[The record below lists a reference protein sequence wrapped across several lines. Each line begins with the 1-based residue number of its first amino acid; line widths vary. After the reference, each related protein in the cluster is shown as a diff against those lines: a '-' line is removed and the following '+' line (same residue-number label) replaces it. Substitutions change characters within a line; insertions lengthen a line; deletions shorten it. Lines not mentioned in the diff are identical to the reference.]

1 MQSLFDTDE
10 FKGYSAQWHSRQA
23 ELARR
28 KGYYDGSVYRNVRM
42 TVGPLAPRLYKGIK
56 SLYLPLSR
64 AVDVDAGIIPGHW
77 AWEEDAPDTWEE
89 ARKQVF
95 AWSNWITQGVLYCH
109 YGAVFGLSGLKVA
122 DVRDL
127 GQVQVI
133 PCSPEYFMLVETDR
147 YNRTPMLGF
156 WLEHVQGP
164 DGKQEYAEVITPQE
178 IRTFIDGK
186 PASIDGRPERYPNA
200 LGFVPMVEV
209 KHKETGDPLGECTY
223 QMAIPLLD
231 EVNELASYLADVIK
245 KNVEP
250 QWVISGAEGTD
261 LVKSG
266 DNVWFLPN
274 PQAKAMPLVGNVDI
288 AGVAEF
294 IDRIAANVNGALPEL
309 AYDELK
315 QKAQIATATIELQLG
330 ELVLKIKRCRPNYDQ
345 GLIEALR
352 MAGRA
357 AATMGLGDV
366 AVLDDEALALDDD
379 RPVLPVNPLDQI
391 ALESARLGLEMQKS
405 MSEGDGLMGASASS
419 ATGQRDRS
427 LDSGGNDGNGI
438 QS

>member
-1 MQSLFDTDE
+1 MDSIFSTDE
-10 FKGYSAQWHSRQA
+10 FKPYASRWHARQQ
-23 ELARR
+23 ELERR
-28 KGYYDGSVYRNVRM
+28 EHYYDGSVYRKVS
-42 TVGPLAPRLYKGIK
+42 TALGPLAPRLYKGIK

-64 AVDVDAGIIPGHW
+64 AVDVDAGIIPGGW
-77 AWEEDAPDTWEE
+77 AWEEDAPEAWDT

-95 AWSNWITQGVLYCH
+95 DWSNWRTQGVLYVH

-133 PCSPEYFMLVETDR
+133 PCSPEYFMLVETNR
-147 YNRTPMLGF
+147 YNRTPALGF
-156 WLEHVQGP
+156 WLEHQTGP
-164 DGKQEYAEVITPQE
+164 DGNKQEYAEVITPDE

-186 PASIDGRPERYPNA
+186 PAGIDGRPERYPNE
-200 LGFVPMVEV
+200 LGFVPMVEI

-223 QMAIPLLD
+223 QLAIPLLD

-288 AGVAEF
+288 GGVAEF

-315 QKAQIATATIELQLG
+315 AKTQIATATIELQLG
-330 ELVLKIKRCRPNYDQ
+330 ELVLKAKRCRPNYDQ

-357 AATMGLGDV
+357 AATMGLSDIS
-366 AVLDDEALALDDD
+366 VLDDESLTFDEE
-379 RPVLPVNPLDQI
+379 RPVLPVNPLDKI
-391 ALESARLGLEMQKS
+391 ALESAELGLEMQRS
-405 MSEGDGLMGASASS
+405 MGQGDGMMGSGAS
-419 ATGQRDRS
+419 GQRDRS
-427 LDSGGNDGNGI
+427 LDNGGSDA
-438 QS
+438 QSTPNR

>member
-1 MQSLFDTDE
+1 MDSIFSTDE
-10 FKGYSAQWHSRQA
+10 FKSYASRWHSRQA
-23 ELARR
+23 ELTRR

-42 TVGPLAPRLYKGIK
+42 TIGPLAPRLYKGIK

-64 AVDVDAGIIPGHW
+64 AVDVDAGIIPGEW
-77 AWEEDAPDTWEE
+77 AWEEDAPDVWDA
-89 ARKQVF
+89 ARQQIF
-95 AWSNWITQGVLYCH
+95 DWSNWRTQGVLYVH

-122 DVRDL
+122 DVRDMA
-127 GQVQVI
+127 QVQVI

-156 WLEHVQGP
+156 WLEHQHNDAG
-164 DGKQEYAEVITPQE
+164 DLQEYAEVITPAE
-178 IRTFIDGK
+178 IRTFLDGK
-186 PASIDGRPERYPNA
+186 PASIEGRPERYPNE

-223 QMAIPLLD
+223 QLAIPLLD

-288 AGVAEF
+288 GGVAEF

-366 AVLDDEALALDDD
+366 AVLDDEALSFDEE
-379 RPVLPVNPLDQI
+379 RPVLPVNPLDKI
-391 ALESARLGLEMQKS
+391 ALESAELSLEMQRS
-405 MSEGDGLMGASASS
+405 MGQGDGLMGQAS
-419 ATGQRDRS
+419 GQRDRS
-427 LDSGGNDGNGI
+427 LDGGGRDDV
-438 QS
+438 